1 MTQRVIPSR
10 AIYLPRCEIFAKSLL
25 YWAKSHNFEQEQTK
39 LCLCYKSNPIIF
51 CQNGD
56 GTMIRPYCCHSRRCA
71 FCAGCYNR
79 TSGYPDGKVTC
90 GRVCLLNFPVVVNF
104 LQRPKKQDR
113 TVWPS
118 SDFPV
123 VAIKL
128 HLPEKKQDK
137 TVWPLSDFSGHCDF
151 VATTGKK
158 QDRTVWPSSDFSGRC
173 DFIAPTGKNN
183 GTDNQD
189 SCQRHCCVV

>member
-10 AIYLPRCEIFAKSLL
+10 AIYLPRCEIFAKSSL

-71 FCAGCYNR
+71 FCASCYNR

-90 GRVCLLNFPVVVNF
+90 VRVCLLNFPVIVFFCNE
-104 LQRPKKQDR
+104 LKINR
-113 TVWPS
+113 TGQ
-118 SDFPV
+118 SDHRLIFSV
-123 VAIKL
+123 VAIKSQR
-128 HLPEKKQDK
+128 PEKTMALTIK
-137 TVWPLSDFSGHCDF
+137 TAVRD
-151 VATTGKK
+151 
-158 QDRTVWPSSDFSGRC
+158 
-173 DFIAPTGKNN
+173 
-183 GTDNQD
+183 TD
-189 SCQRHCCVV
+189 VLFK